1 MSSQRQ
7 ALSMRNKEKGRVVDR
22 LSETDCVTSDF
33 LKYLFMV
40 LSLDSFHI

>member
-22 LSETDCVTSDF
+22 LSVIDCATSDF
-33 LKYLFMV
+33 LKIFVYG
-40 LSLDSFHI
+40 SLDTFHL